1 MKPLLR
7 SFLPFLFL
15 ATVPSCCPVAPS
27 TAVQPVTQRVVLVHG
42 FMETGSTFK
51 MLRQRLEKRNVKV
64 LVAKLK
70 HKDGRGGLENLAS
83 HLKQDIDKEFGT
95 EAPISIVAFSM
106 GGLVSREYLQNQG
119 GAARCENLIT
129 VSSPHNGTNAA
140 FCYPTQGVKEMRPGS
155 DFLRNLHL
163 TQSRLGKMPVVSYR
177 TPMDLVIL
185 PPSSSVWDRAENLE
199 YPVILHPMMLT
210 SASVL
215 DDIERRLVTPSPENE
230 RPRLP
235 VTGGRGRL

>member
-1 MKPLLR
+1 
-7 SFLPFLFL
+7 
-15 ATVPSCCPVAPS
+15 
-27 TAVQPVTQRVVLVHG
+27 
-42 FMETGSTFK
+42 
-51 MLRQRLEKRNVKV
+51 MLRKRLEKRNVQV

-70 HKDGRGGLENLAS
+70 HNDGRGGLENLAT
-83 HLKQDIDKEFGT
+83 HLKQDIDKEFGSK
-95 EAPISIVAFSM
+95 APISIVAFSM

-155 DFLRNLHL
+155 PFLRNLHQ
-163 TQSRLGKMPVVSYR
+163 TQDRLGKMPVASYR

-185 PPSSSVWDRAENLE
+185 PPTSSVWDRAENLE

-210 SASVL
+210 SNKVL
-215 DDIERRLVTPSPENE
+215 NDIEKRLVKESPANE
-230 RPRLP
+230 KPRLP
-235 VTGGRGRL
+235 ETGGRGKL